1 MSPLSIVVHDYGEYA
16 SLICAIAPALNAYN
30 NISSLYGDHSGAV
43 AGQPVE
49 CLLVVDSGYSHT
61 TVTPLLKGQP
71 IQSAIRRL
79 DIGGKFLTN
88 YLKDL
93 ISVRHFDV
101 RDEPWLVNEIKEA
114 TSFVSQDFAGD
125 LEKTWKGGQRDHRRI
140 DSSIVVDYVLPDY
153 ETRPTGIVRPHDP
166 DAARRQSTGP
176 PKEPVITLKNERFS
190 VPELFFNPG
199 DVGMKQAGLPSMI
212 LQSVDALPPELRPAM
227 LANVVVVG
235 GNVNIPGFMERLQND
250 LQQIT
255 PSEYL
260 LRIAAPAE

>member
-1 MSPLSIVVHDYGEYA
+1 MSPLSIVMHDHCEYE
-16 SLICAIAPALNAYN
+16 SLIYPIAPALNTYN
-30 NISSLYGDHSGAV
+30 DIPSLYGDHSGAT
-43 AGQPVE
+43 AGRPVE

-61 TVTPLLKGQP
+61 TVTPLFKGQP

-88 YLKDL
+88 CLKDL

-101 RDEPWLVNEIKEA
+101 RDEPWLVNGIKEA

-125 LEKTWKGGQRDHRRI
+125 LEKTWKGGQRDCRRV

-166 DAARRQSTGP
+166 DATKRQSTGAA
-176 PKEPVITLKNERFS
+176 KEPVITLKNERFS
-190 VPELFFNPG
+190 IPELLFNPG
-199 DVGMKQAGLPSMI
+199 DIGMKEAGLPSMI
-212 LQSVDALPPELRPAM
+212 MQSVNALPPELRPAT

-235 GNVNIPGFMERLQND
+235 GNVKIPGFIERLQND

-260 LRIAAPAE
+260 LRVAAPAE